1 MVIRVCYLLAM
12 FWAGVV
18 GSSVLTWLATLHPY
32 LKQGILLIAAIAA
45 LLWVAAWG
53 TDDVL
58 ATHLRTEAVTIR
70 GALLGILFCI
80 VVGVSAV
87 WIFQLL

>member
-1 MVIRVCYLLAM
+1 MAKAVYFLAL

-18 GSSVLTWLATLHPY
+18 SSSVLAWLTTLHPY

-45 LLWVAAWG
+45 LLWVGAWG
-53 TDDVL
+53 ADDVL
-58 ATHLRTEAVTIR
+58 ATHLKVEAVTLR
-70 GALLGILFCI
+70 GALLGILGCV
-80 VVGVSAV
+80 VVGVTSV

>member
-1 MVIRVCYLLAM
+1 MLIRAFYLLAL

-18 GSSVLTWLATLHPY
+18 GSSVLAWLTTLHPY
-32 LKQGILLIAAIAA
+32 LRQGILLIGAISA
-45 LLWVAAWG
+45 LVWVTAWG

-58 ATHLRTEAVTIR
+58 AKHLGTEAITVR
-70 GALLGILFCI
+70 GALLGILGCV
-80 VVGVSAV
+80 VVGVTAV